1 MNKKK
6 KAKRERKN
14 MILNSRMMSQEFKQM
29 KILKIMALQMLNTN
43 HIKKLLKKIQ
53 SQFLRLSNLKN
64 RRNNLILLK
73 IVKNKNIAR
82 KSKQRIKLRLMLQK
96 KLKQILEL
104 EKT

>member
-1 MNKKK
+1 
-6 KAKRERKN
+6 
-14 MILNSRMMSQEFKQM
+14 M
-29 KILKIMALQMLNTN
+29 KILKIMASQMLNTN

-53 SQFLRLSNLKN
+53 NYFLTLSKLKN

-96 KLKQILEL
+96 KLK
-104 EKT
+104 

>member
-1 MNKKK
+1 
-6 KAKRERKN
+6 
-14 MILNSRMMSQEFKQM
+14 M
-29 KILKIMALQMLNTN
+29 KILKIMASQMLNTN

-53 SQFLRLSNLKN
+53 NYFLRLSNLKN

-82 KSKQRIKLRLMLQK
+82 KSKQRIKQRLMLK
-96 KLKQILEL
+96 KKSKKILEL

>member
-6 KAKRERKN
+6 KAKGGRKN
-14 MILNSRMMSQEFKQM
+14 MILNSRMMSQEFKLM

-82 KSKQRIKLRLMLQK
+82 KSKQRIKLRLMLKK
-96 KLKQILEL
+96 KLKQIMEL